1 MDFSKPVFEE
11 EIQAGSPRKQQSPG
25 IGNIE
30 GNASANEVSLFHS
43 GRTEAVSSEGKLS
56 GQGPKDAL
64 ENVMEGVGVA
74 KETEIVA
81 ELEHKGGRSERD
93 DVPEKPVQPLW
104 KAFNGKEKELT
115 FPNNSAHMS
124 VGKEV
129 VNAGHDQSQQRAGNC
144 LREVSASSA
153 SSGASS
159 ASTAAGEPVA
169 GAAPRA
175 GQHHSSATTKPSI
188 LGNSPRSAVAADEK
202 SVREAVLEKQSS
214 LTSPPAPGVD
224 SNGQT
229 YSVHFLK
236 GTEDGGQESPSRD
249 KISVDMGALDIS
261 VASMTMGNEV
271 KDGLKPKLRIISHD
285 GDKEWRPKVG
295 PGDTGHQLSSSAA
308 MTQVTQPAPIA
319 IPAVAE
325 LSDTAACESEIAPT
339 SDYDFEAQV

>member
-30 GNASANEVSLFHS
+30 GNASANEVPLFDS
-43 GRTEAVSSEGKLS
+43 GRTEAGSSEGKLS
-56 GQGPKDAL
+56 GEGPRDAL
-64 ENVMEGVGVA
+64 ENVMGGVGVA
-74 KETEIVA
+74 KETDIVA
-81 ELEHKGGRSERD
+81 ELEHKGGHSERD
-93 DVPEKPVQPLW
+93 DVSEKAL
-104 KAFNGKEKELT
+104 NGKEKELT
-115 FPNNSAHMS
+115 FSNNSAHMS

-129 VNAGHDQSQQRAGNC
+129 VHAGRDQSQQRAGNC
-144 LREVSASSA
+144 PREVSASSA

-159 ASTAAGEPVA
+159 ASTVAGEPVA
-169 GAAPRA
+169 AAASRA
-175 GQHHSSATTKPSI
+175 GQHHSSATTKLSI

-214 LTSPPAPGVD
+214 LTSSPAAGVD

-229 YSVHFLK
+229 NSVHILK
-236 GTEDGGQESPSRD
+236 GIEDGGQESPSRD
-249 KISVDMGALDIS
+249 KISVDMEALDIS
-261 VASMTMGNEV
+261 VASMTMGNEA
-271 KDGLKPKLRIISHD
+271 KDGFKPKLRISSHD

-295 PGDTGHQLSSSAA
+295 PGDTSHQLSSSAA
-308 MTQVTQPAPIA
+308 MTQVTQSAPTA